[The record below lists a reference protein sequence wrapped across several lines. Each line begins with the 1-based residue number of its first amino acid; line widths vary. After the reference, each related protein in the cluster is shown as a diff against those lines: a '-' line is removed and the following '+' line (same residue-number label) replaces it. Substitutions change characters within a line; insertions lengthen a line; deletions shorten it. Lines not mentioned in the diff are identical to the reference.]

1 MHLLYIDDSGDDG
14 RSGSSTSHFVL
25 GGLTI
30 QDWNWHPL
38 VKRIDDIASQY
49 LGRDGSRTELHAYD
63 MLAGKGAFRKIS
75 PNVREELFKAVLG
88 EVGRKESRLSLFV
101 VVVHKDSLPITRS
114 VRVVSTLQLYQRFN
128 SYLTRAGAYRQK
140 TQERGMLIC
149 DEHTSR
155 QQVQSLVAAIHSA
168 GVPKQLTDNLVE
180 TAFFVESHQSRVLQL
195 ADLVCHAA
203 YRFVTVQDDRFFPIV
218 ERKIDRDKKLGG
230 GNHVVHYGFRYIAST
245 PDAGLPGPLPFKE
258 LRVTSTTSLPA
269 GSFLPVKELESELMQ
284 HGL

>member
-14 RSGSSTSHFVL
+14 RSASSTSHFVL

-30 QDWNWHPL
+30 QDWNWHPV
-38 VKRIDDIASQY
+38 VKRIDEITAQY
-49 LGRDGSRTELHAYD
+49 LGATAGRTELHAYD
-63 MLAGKGAFRKIS
+63 MLAGKRAFRHV
-75 PNVREELFKAVLG
+75 PPDVREGLFKAVLE
-88 EVGRKESRLSLFV
+88 EVGRKESRLSLFL

-114 VRVVSTLQLYQRFN
+114 VRVVATLQLYQRFN
-128 SYLTRAGAYRQK
+128 SYLTRTGAYGQK

-168 GVPKQLTDNLVE
+168 GVPKQLTDNLIE

-203 YRFVTVQDDRFFPIV
+203 YRFVTVRDDRFFPLV
-218 ERKIDRDKKLGG
+218 ERKIDRDKKPGA
-230 GNHVVHYGFRYIAST
+230 GNHMVHYGFRYIAST
-245 PDAGLPGPLPFKE
+245 PDAGLAGPLPFKE
-258 LRVTSTTSLPA
+258 LKVTGTTSLPA
-269 GSFLPVKELESELMQ
+269 GSFLPVKELEKELAA